1 MPDKE
6 TFQGTQF
13 SSDTQMLKII
23 KNSEGW
29 WERVKLKYIQDSNVL
44 TYIAQTLSTL
54 TMLVYSA
61 QSLRQATERG
71 GKHGQTQWN
80 FWVCMH

>member
-6 TFQGTQF
+6 TFQATQLF
-13 SSDTQMLKII
+13 FNTQMLKII

-54 TMLVYSA
+54 TMLAYSA
-61 QSLRQATERG
+61 QSLSQVIGRG
-71 GKHGQTQWN
+71 GKCGQTQCN
-80 FWVCMH
+80 F